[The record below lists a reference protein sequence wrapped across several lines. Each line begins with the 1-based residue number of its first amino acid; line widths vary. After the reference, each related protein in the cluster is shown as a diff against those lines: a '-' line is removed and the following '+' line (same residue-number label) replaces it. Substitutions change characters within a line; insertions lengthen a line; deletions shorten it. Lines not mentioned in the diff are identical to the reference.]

1 MAFAGPDYEEDF
13 NKMKDTAIDQELGI
27 DEKRNKILVDGKMH
41 AFPPFDE
48 ISDHGANIDFYL
60 LTVNFS
66 ALSTVKAGWGDWAGP
81 GATGVSTKI
90 LDIRNRLLKQVNED
104 SENKKRGRKDTK
116 MPNVMISDRRIKTAA
131 KYKISEIPHP
141 FTTREEYE
149 RSLQM
154 PLGGECY
161 RLIFNV

>member
-1 MAFAGPDYEEDF
+1 
-13 NKMKDTAIDQELGI
+13 
-27 DEKRNKILVDGKMH
+27 
-41 AFPPFDE
+41 
-48 ISDHGANIDFYL
+48 
-60 LTVNFS
+60 
-66 ALSTVKAGWGDWAGP
+66 
-81 GATGVSTKI
+81 